1 MTLPGHPVS
10 PSTFIPSPISI
21 PAFIPA
27 WPLPTPARDHE
38 LCLAAT
44 RGHGGHTHG
53 EATLKDASCPERTR
67 GVPPLF
73 RHSPLAFSLL
83 LSPAWHPAGLHPAP
97 PPQRHILPL
106 SCLLLNDSRVLGPG
120 CLSGWRGQAPVPYD
134 QLGPQ
139 GLSLAPS
146 CPGPLPGSGEEQGTA
161 GTSLAPLYVAF
172 TLFCVFHPCC
182 DRRCPLPSPFH
193 LFHGTV
199 PAQGPVCCHTPR
211 SAPASCYMGMSP
223 LPPPSSEWGIACGP
237 GLVVA
242 MKPHHLAWEEQFP
255 SVTAQPLFSSQ
266 IRAISSTSCKH
277 WCTLTTFQKHYDHL
291 PPHTKIPP
299 PASAGGH
306 LLYSL
311 ASTLLSNFRLTTC
324 FVLQPPSP
332 AGWRCGMGTRSQLL

>member
-1 MTLPGHPVS
+1 M
-10 PSTFIPSPISI
+10 
-21 PAFIPA
+21 
-27 WPLPTPARDHE
+27 
-38 LCLAAT
+38 
-44 RGHGGHTHG
+44 
-53 EATLKDASCPERTR
+53 
-67 GVPPLF
+67 
-73 RHSPLAFSLL
+73 
-83 LSPAWHPAGLHPAP
+83 
-97 PPQRHILPL
+97 
-106 SCLLLNDSRVLGPG
+106 
-120 CLSGWRGQAPVPYD
+120 
-134 QLGPQ
+134 
-139 GLSLAPS
+139 SLAPS